1 MRIEILENQ
10 MRRYLLGDLPEAEAI
25 ALEQQLFAEDES
37 FEQMWEIENSL
48 VDGYVRRRLSPAD
61 RAKFESHY
69 LVTPVHFQR
78 VKLAE
83 DLIKKADGSMTEKY
97 GEEPKVSWLANLL
110 GIYGTS
116 GSRWRLAPVAAAILL
131 LLAGSVWLSIDD
143 LRLRREMARIAGES
157 ERQRIREEE
166 LSDQIAATRNQNE
179 DMRGAL
185 ERLRGEHNNV
195 TQPEARNLRGIISFT
210 LSPRLIRSGNNPQSL
225 AIPGDAA
232 FVRLLMRVEQ
242 GDSRT
247 FEAAVREVGGRQI
260 WKVST
265 LKPRLENSDYAVSV
279 DIPAGRLVPGDYILK
294 LSTLDSAGEPEE
306 IASYFFRI
314 TKL

>member
-1 MRIEILENQ
+1 MENQ

-48 VDGYVRRRLSPAD
+48 VDGYVRGRLSHAD

-83 DLIKKADGSMTEKY
+83 DLIKKADGSMTERY
-97 GEEPKVSWLANLL
+97 VGEPKVSRLANLL
-110 GIYGTS
+110 GKYGTS
-116 GSRWRLAPVAAAILL
+116 VSRWPFAPAAAAAVLL
-131 LLAGSVWLSIDD
+131 LLAGSIWLSIDD
-143 LRLRREMARIAGES
+143 LRLRREMARMAGES
-157 ERQRIREEE
+157 ERGRIREEE
-166 LSDQIAATRNQNE
+166 LSDQIAAARDQNE

-195 TQPEARNLRGIISFT
+195 TQPAVRNLRGIISYT

-225 AIPGDAA
+225 AIPGDGA
-232 FVRLLMRVEQ
+232 FVRLLMRVEP

-260 WKVST
+260 WKGST
-265 LKPRLENSDYAVSV
+265 LKPRLENDDYAVSV
-279 DIPAGRLVPGDYILK
+279 DVPAGRLVPGDYILK
-294 LSTLDSAGEPEE
+294 LSALDSAGEPEE
-306 IASYFFRI
+306 ITSYFFRI